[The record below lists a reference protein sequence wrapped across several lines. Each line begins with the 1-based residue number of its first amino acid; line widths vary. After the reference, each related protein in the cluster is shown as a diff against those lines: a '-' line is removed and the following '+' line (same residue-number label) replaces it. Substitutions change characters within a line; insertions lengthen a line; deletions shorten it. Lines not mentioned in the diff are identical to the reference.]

1 MAEQAMEK
9 QSFNS
14 STLPEN
20 AGLALQNTPQLQDQ
34 KLDEIPQDSGKG
46 LRKTCMRIVDQ
57 AIEKPFNGSTL
68 TENGGSENT
77 PPLQAQKL
85 DENPQDSS
93 KDLRKT
99 CTPDRLK
106 VPKAFK
112 YPERYRS
119 PTDSM
124 MSPVTKGILARNR
137 KAGGSLLPPSINQTK
152 IHELRAQDV
161 GLSQK

>member
-1 MAEQAMEK
+1 MSEQAMEK
-9 QSFNS
+9 PFSI

-20 AGLALQNTPQLQDQ
+20 GGLENTPSLRDQ
-34 KLDEIPQDSGKG
+34 KLDEKPQDSGKI
-46 LRKTCMRIVDQ
+46 LRETCMEMVEQ
-57 AIEKPFNGSTL
+57 AIEKPFNSSTRP
-68 TENGGSENT
+68 ENGGLENT
-77 PPLQAQKL
+77 PPLQDQKL
-85 DENPQDSS
+85 DENPQDSG

-124 MSPVTKGILARNR
+124 MSPVTKGLLARNR

-152 IHELRAQDV
+152 IHELRVQDN
-161 GLSQK
+161 GLSQN

>member
-1 MAEQAMEK
+1 MEMV
-9 QSFNS
+9 
-14 STLPEN
+14 E
-20 AGLALQNTPQLQDQ
+20 
-34 KLDEIPQDSGKG
+34 
-46 LRKTCMRIVDQ
+46 Q
-57 AIEKPFNGSTL
+57 AIEKPFNSSTRP
-68 TENGGSENT
+68 ENGGLENT
-77 PPLQAQKL
+77 PPLQDQKL
-85 DENPQDSS
+85 DENPQDSG

-124 MSPVTKGILARNR
+124 MSPVTKGLLARNR

-152 IHELRAQDV
+152 IHELRVQDN
-161 GLSQK
+161 GLSQN

>member
-1 MAEQAMEK
+1 MAEQAMQK
-9 QSFNS
+9 PFNS
-14 STLPEN
+14 STQTEN
-20 AGLALQNTPQLQDQ
+20 SRLENTPPLQDQ
-34 KLDEIPQDSGKG
+34 KLDES
-46 LRKTCMRIVDQ
+46 
-57 AIEKPFNGSTL
+57 
-68 TENGGSENT
+68 
-77 PPLQAQKL
+77 
-85 DENPQDSS
+85 PQDSS

-106 VPKAFK
+106 VSKAFK

-119 PTDSM
+119 PTDSI

-161 GLSQK
+161 GLSQN